1 MITYSVQKMRNK
13 KGREFMNTNKDAWE
27 AAGPFPMQKLV
38 DTIAKIMMAR
48 YDGTVKITG
57 TVAKENEPDEEAAS

>member
-1 MITYSVQKMRNK
+1 
-13 KGREFMNTNKDAWE
+13 MNTNKDAWE